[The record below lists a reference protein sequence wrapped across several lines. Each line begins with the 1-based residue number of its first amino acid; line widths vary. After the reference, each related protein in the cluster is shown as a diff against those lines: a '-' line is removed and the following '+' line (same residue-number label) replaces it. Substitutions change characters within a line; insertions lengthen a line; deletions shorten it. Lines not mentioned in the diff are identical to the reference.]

1 MPLKLTDQCELQSI
15 ENTVRISD
23 GPSFCVDVL
32 YDRQHYIDKRVSVV
46 LVVGVGIH
54 TDSAFM
60 AHYLGPDRLELI
72 IFDITNKKICNHPC
86 RL

>member
-60 AHYLGPDRLELI
+60 AHYLGCTTPYTIKQLMHILVSI
-72 IFDITNKKICNHPC
+72 HT
-86 RL
+86 LV